1 MVSRSR
7 QYESTIAV
15 ICQAALRYKRHNI
28 SSWFLRT
35 LLLDGYN
42 CQIHTFH
49 FPAGIRFSQEEFC
62 RSSGEYRLQAKSIRE
77 SCSLIAEEIIAV
89 PNPSSEGATSTFFPS
104 HDSRSAERF
113 LWMQDWIIVADI
125 IIAAEILLPVI
136 LTTSGRRGNR
146 YLRIGG
152 MLSIPQYLDCSRT
165 RI

>member
-7 QYESTIAV
+7 QSDSIIAV

-42 CQIHTFH
+42 CQIHTFR

-104 HDSRSAERF
+104 HCSRSAERF
-113 LWMQDWIIVADI
+113 LWMQDWIIAADI
-125 IIAAEILLPVI
+125 IIAAEIVFTSRICNNVI
-136 LTTSGRRGNR
+136 SGEKEKKK
-146 YLRIGG
+146 
-152 MLSIPQYLDCSRT
+152 
-165 RI
+165 

>member
-7 QYESTIAV
+7 QSDSIIAV

-42 CQIHTFH
+42 CQIHTFR

-77 SCSLIAEEIIAV
+77 SCSLIAEEFIAV
-89 PNPSSEGATSTFFPS
+89 PNPSSEGATSTFFLS

-113 LWMQDWIIVADI
+113 LWMQDWIYCSGQHHRRRTVYSF
-125 IIAAEILLPVI
+125 
-136 LTTSGRRGNR
+136 TSR
-146 YLRIGG
+146 
-152 MLSIPQYLDCSRT
+152 M
-165 RI
+165 